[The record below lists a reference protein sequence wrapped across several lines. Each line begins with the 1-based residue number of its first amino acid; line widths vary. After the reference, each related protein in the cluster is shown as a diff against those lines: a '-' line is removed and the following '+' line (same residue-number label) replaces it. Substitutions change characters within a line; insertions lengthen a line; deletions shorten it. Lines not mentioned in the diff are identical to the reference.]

1 MRDELQM
8 TKLFLKILYR
18 LKILKFLNLSVKVNG
33 LKIPI
38 IGELGYE
45 NVYGTEKW
53 MSDILKLLV
62 AKSKVVFWTWG

>member
-1 MRDELQM
+1 VRDELQM

>member
-1 MRDELQM
+1 M